1 MLEDTIFSL
10 KNKKR
15 KEADKRIKELTTQYK
30 SLNDDKK
37 KLKESYSRIEKI
49 NKLRENILH
58 LDQYLGTNVDQVINI
73 ITELNFA
80 ERSEE
85 GDLVLSEK
93 GRIASQFHEVHC
105 LVFAEFIQSGKLFD
119 LTSKQLIGLFSCFT
133 NLTVP
138 DDLKAIVPRSNDSVL
153 LEMVKHANT
162 QMDNYYQREVEA
174 NINSGTE
181 YDMTYDLLGYI
192 EQWCDCNSEG
202 ECRLFLQKLDS
213 EKQIFLGEFTKAVM
227 KILNVTREME
237 KVAELIGRVD
247 FLKTL
252 REIPGLIAKFVATNQ
267 SLYI

>member
-1 MLEDTIFSL
+1 
-10 KNKKR
+10 
-15 KEADKRIKELTTQYK
+15 
-30 SLNDDKK
+30 
-37 KLKESYSRIEKI
+37 
-49 NKLRENILH
+49 
-58 LDQYLGTNVDQVINI
+58 
-73 ITELNFA
+73 
-80 ERSEE
+80 
-85 GDLVLSEK
+85 
-93 GRIASQFHEVHC
+93 
-105 LVFAEFIQSGKLFD
+105 
-119 LTSKQLIGLFSCFT
+119 
-133 NLTVP
+133 
-138 DDLKAIVPRSNDSVL
+138 
-153 LEMVKHANT
+153 MVKHANT
-162 QMDNYYQREVEA
+162 QMDKYYQREVEA

-237 KVAELIGRVD
+237 KVAELVGRVD